1 MDFDAINAENPAQEE
16 QLTKAGT
23 EDVNVGINVELPT
36 QRGESITV
44 FDVFYAN
51 SMSRFYALFL
61 VIFAV
66 IFSTADINSG
76 YIKNIGGQVK
86 NRGALIVSRAAALA
100 VFTFITMAGVFL
112 LQAVSNFIYFRE
124 VEWGNLNAFLAYFFT
139 ESALHYALVLICM
152 AIAVIL
158 KNNVISMVIS
168 ICITMNLMSLVY
180 YLIDRLIDKVGIHNF
195 VISKYTVTGRIAMLG
210 MEPGGRECLVSLAVA
225 VIFGIVVTTLGSVIF
240 RKGIFKMYIVIGIL
254 AGIIILQAIILWK
267 HVRQV
272 KDICRQLS
280 FQMKQDSNML
290 ISRELD
296 FGGIGRLVDLLNEL
310 LDMRRKERR
319 SYLEKEALIADTYT
333 NLSHDIRTPLT
344 SLDGYFQ
351 LMEDCEN
358 VDDQRR
364 YLGIIHERIR
374 SLNEM
379 LEELFTFTKLKNDSY
394 SLNLTPCCLNRIL
407 KETVFHI
414 MMTG

>member
-1 MDFDAINAENPAQEE
+1 MLNMLKMDLYRMFCTMSMYVIWIVMAVVIVATTALVKMDFDAINAENPAQEE
-16 QLTKAGT
+16 QLIEAGT

-51 SMSRFYALFL
+51 SRSRFYALFL

-86 NRGALIVSRAAALA
+86 NRGALIGSRAAALA

-195 VISKYTVTGRIAMLG
+195 VISRYTVTGRIAMLG

-240 RKGIFKMYIVIGIL
+240 RK
-254 AGIIILQAIILWK
+254 
-267 HVRQV
+267 R
-272 KDICRQLS
+272 DI
-280 FQMKQDSNML
+280 
-290 ISRELD
+290 
-296 FGGIGRLVDLLNEL
+296 
-310 LDMRRKERR
+310 
-319 SYLEKEALIADTYT
+319 
-333 NLSHDIRTPLT
+333 
-344 SLDGYFQ
+344 
-351 LMEDCEN
+351 
-358 VDDQRR
+358 
-364 YLGIIHERIR
+364 
-374 SLNEM
+374 
-379 LEELFTFTKLKNDSY
+379 
-394 SLNLTPCCLNRIL
+394 
-407 KETVFHI
+407 
-414 MMTG
+414 

>member
-1 MDFDAINAENPAQEE
+1 MYVIWIVMAVVIVATTALVKMDFDAINAENPAQEE
-16 QLTKAGT
+16 QLTEAGT

-44 FDVFYAN
+44 FDVFYAD
-51 SMSRFYALFL
+51 STSRFYALFL

-124 VEWGNLNAFLAYFFT
+124 VEWGNLNAFPAYFFT
-139 ESALHYALVLICM
+139 EAALHYALVLICM
-152 AIAVIL
+152 ALAVIL

-195 VISKYTVTGRIAMLG
+195 VISRYTVTGRIAMLG

-240 RKGIFKMYIVIGIL
+240 RK
-254 AGIIILQAIILWK
+254 
-267 HVRQV
+267 R
-272 KDICRQLS
+272 DI
-280 FQMKQDSNML
+280 
-290 ISRELD
+290 
-296 FGGIGRLVDLLNEL
+296 
-310 LDMRRKERR
+310 
-319 SYLEKEALIADTYT
+319 
-333 NLSHDIRTPLT
+333 
-344 SLDGYFQ
+344 
-351 LMEDCEN
+351 
-358 VDDQRR
+358 
-364 YLGIIHERIR
+364 
-374 SLNEM
+374 
-379 LEELFTFTKLKNDSY
+379 
-394 SLNLTPCCLNRIL
+394 
-407 KETVFHI
+407 
-414 MMTG
+414 

>member
-1 MDFDAINAENPAQEE
+1 MLNMLKMDLYRMFCTRSMYVIWIVMAVVIVATTALVKMDFDAINAENPAQEE
-16 QLTKAGT
+16 QLIEAGT
-23 EDVNVGINVELPT
+23 EDVNVGISVELPT
-36 QRGESITV
+36 Q
-44 FDVFYAN
+44 
-51 SMSRFYALFL
+51 LFL

-100 VFTFITMAGVFL
+100 VFTLITMAGVFL

-139 ESALHYALVLICM
+139 EAALHYALVLICM

-240 RKGIFKMYIVIGIL
+240 RK
-254 AGIIILQAIILWK
+254 
-267 HVRQV
+267 R
-272 KDICRQLS
+272 DI
-280 FQMKQDSNML
+280 
-290 ISRELD
+290 
-296 FGGIGRLVDLLNEL
+296 
-310 LDMRRKERR
+310 
-319 SYLEKEALIADTYT
+319 
-333 NLSHDIRTPLT
+333 
-344 SLDGYFQ
+344 
-351 LMEDCEN
+351 
-358 VDDQRR
+358 
-364 YLGIIHERIR
+364 
-374 SLNEM
+374 
-379 LEELFTFTKLKNDSY
+379 
-394 SLNLTPCCLNRIL
+394 
-407 KETVFHI
+407 
-414 MMTG
+414 

>member
-1 MDFDAINAENPAQEE
+1 MLNMLKMDLYRMLCTRSMYVIWIVMAVVIVATTALVKMDFDAINAENPAQEE
-16 QLTKAGT
+16 QLIEAGT

-195 VISKYTVTGRIAMLG
+195 VISRYTVTGRIAMLG

-240 RKGIFKMYIVIGIL
+240 RK
-254 AGIIILQAIILWK
+254 
-267 HVRQV
+267 R
-272 KDICRQLS
+272 DI
-280 FQMKQDSNML
+280 
-290 ISRELD
+290 
-296 FGGIGRLVDLLNEL
+296 
-310 LDMRRKERR
+310 
-319 SYLEKEALIADTYT
+319 
-333 NLSHDIRTPLT
+333 
-344 SLDGYFQ
+344 
-351 LMEDCEN
+351 
-358 VDDQRR
+358 
-364 YLGIIHERIR
+364 
-374 SLNEM
+374 
-379 LEELFTFTKLKNDSY
+379 
-394 SLNLTPCCLNRIL
+394 
-407 KETVFHI
+407 
-414 MMTG
+414 

>member
-1 MDFDAINAENPAQEE
+1 MLNMLKMDLYSMFCTRSMYVIWIVMAVVIVATTALVKMDFDAINAENPAQEE
-16 QLTKAGT
+16 QLIEAGT

-51 SMSRFYALFL
+51 STSRFYALFL

-100 VFTFITMAGVFL
+100 VFTLITMAGVFL

-124 VEWGNLNAFLAYFFT
+124 VEWGNLIAFLAYFFT
-139 ESALHYALVLICM
+139 EAALHYALVLICM

-225 VIFGIVVTTLGSVIF
+225 VIFGIVVTTLSGVIF
-240 RKGIFKMYIVIGIL
+240 RK
-254 AGIIILQAIILWK
+254 
-267 HVRQV
+267 R
-272 KDICRQLS
+272 DI
-280 FQMKQDSNML
+280 
-290 ISRELD
+290 
-296 FGGIGRLVDLLNEL
+296 
-310 LDMRRKERR
+310 
-319 SYLEKEALIADTYT
+319 
-333 NLSHDIRTPLT
+333 
-344 SLDGYFQ
+344 
-351 LMEDCEN
+351 
-358 VDDQRR
+358 
-364 YLGIIHERIR
+364 
-374 SLNEM
+374 
-379 LEELFTFTKLKNDSY
+379 
-394 SLNLTPCCLNRIL
+394 
-407 KETVFHI
+407 
-414 MMTG
+414 

>member
-1 MDFDAINAENPAQEE
+1 MLNMLKMDLYRMFCTRSMYVIWIVMAVVIVATTALVKMDFDAINAENPAQEE

-100 VFTFITMAGVFL
+100 VFTLITMAGVFL

-168 ICITMNLMSLVY
+168 DEPCVLP
-180 YLIDRLIDKVGIHNF
+180 DRPV
-195 VISKYTVTGRIAMLG
+195 
-210 MEPGGRECLVSLAVA
+210 
-225 VIFGIVVTTLGSVIF
+225 
-240 RKGIFKMYIVIGIL
+240 
-254 AGIIILQAIILWK
+254 
-267 HVRQV
+267 
-272 KDICRQLS
+272 
-280 FQMKQDSNML
+280 
-290 ISRELD
+290 
-296 FGGIGRLVDLLNEL
+296 
-310 LDMRRKERR
+310 
-319 SYLEKEALIADTYT
+319 
-333 NLSHDIRTPLT
+333 
-344 SLDGYFQ
+344 
-351 LMEDCEN
+351 
-358 VDDQRR
+358 
-364 YLGIIHERIR
+364 
-374 SLNEM
+374 
-379 LEELFTFTKLKNDSY
+379 
-394 SLNLTPCCLNRIL
+394 NR
-407 KETVFHI
+407 
-414 MMTG
+414 

>member
-1 MDFDAINAENPAQEE
+1 MLNRLKMDLYRMFCTRSMYVIWIVMAVEIVATTALVKMDFDAINAENPAQEE
-16 QLTKAGT
+16 QLIEAGT

-51 SMSRFYALFL
+51 STSRFYALFL

-100 VFTFITMAGVFL
+100 VFTLITMAGVFL

-139 ESALHYALVLICM
+139 EAALHYALVLICM

-195 VISKYTVTGRIAMLG
+195 VISRYTVTGRIAMLG

-240 RKGIFKMYIVIGIL
+240 RK
-254 AGIIILQAIILWK
+254 
-267 HVRQV
+267 R
-272 KDICRQLS
+272 DI
-280 FQMKQDSNML
+280 
-290 ISRELD
+290 
-296 FGGIGRLVDLLNEL
+296 
-310 LDMRRKERR
+310 
-319 SYLEKEALIADTYT
+319 
-333 NLSHDIRTPLT
+333 
-344 SLDGYFQ
+344 
-351 LMEDCEN
+351 
-358 VDDQRR
+358 
-364 YLGIIHERIR
+364 
-374 SLNEM
+374 
-379 LEELFTFTKLKNDSY
+379 
-394 SLNLTPCCLNRIL
+394 
-407 KETVFHI
+407 
-414 MMTG
+414 

>member
-1 MDFDAINAENPAQEE
+1 MLNMLKMDLYRMFCTMSMYVIWIVMAVVIVATTALVKMDFDAINAENPAQEE

-100 VFTFITMAGVFL
+100 VFTLITMAGVFL

-195 VISKYTVTGRIAMLG
+195 VISKYMVTGRIAMLG

-240 RKGIFKMYIVIGIL
+240 RK
-254 AGIIILQAIILWK
+254 
-267 HVRQV
+267 R
-272 KDICRQLS
+272 DI
-280 FQMKQDSNML
+280 
-290 ISRELD
+290 
-296 FGGIGRLVDLLNEL
+296 
-310 LDMRRKERR
+310 
-319 SYLEKEALIADTYT
+319 
-333 NLSHDIRTPLT
+333 
-344 SLDGYFQ
+344 
-351 LMEDCEN
+351 
-358 VDDQRR
+358 
-364 YLGIIHERIR
+364 
-374 SLNEM
+374 
-379 LEELFTFTKLKNDSY
+379 
-394 SLNLTPCCLNRIL
+394 
-407 KETVFHI
+407 
-414 MMTG
+414 